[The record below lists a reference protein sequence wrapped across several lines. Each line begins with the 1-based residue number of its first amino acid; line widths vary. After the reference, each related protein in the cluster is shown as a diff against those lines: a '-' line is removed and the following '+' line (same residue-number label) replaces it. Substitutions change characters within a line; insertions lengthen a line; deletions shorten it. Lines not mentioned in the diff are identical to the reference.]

1 MEGECA
7 LLRQGTGHRPR
18 ATVTVPV
25 ASDLMNGGAYLR
37 CSAWLVASLYAVHT
51 LACTATFLL
60 DTLAL
65 TTRCHP
71 PPPVTYA
78 AWYWPSP
85 LSTLVCTATF
95 VIASLT
101 DWLDGYLARKLVRL
115 RADEKGNSTMICL
128 KA

>member
-1 MEGECA
+1 MA
-7 LLRQGTGHRPR
+7 RSVSLLP
-18 ATVTVPV
+18 
-25 ASDLMNGGAYLR
+25 S
-37 CSAWLVASLYAVHT
+37 T

-60 DTLAL
+60 AALAL
-65 TTRCHP
+65 TTLCH
-71 PPPVTYA
+71 PVTYA

-101 DWLDGYLARKLVRL
+101 DWLDGYLARKLVRQ
-115 RADEKGNSTMICL
+115 RADEKGNSTMIWL